1 MFDCIT
7 ILVCVWKAILRQ
19 LTIGRKPQ
27 VKMEPNINSQKQNE
41 DHETTWSDGE
51 SSVEVPG

>member
-1 MFDCIT
+1 MFDYIT